1 MNKEQVYKYIKS
13 KNIWYEIKEH
23 KTFFKRKNNK
33 IYSECNDD
41 SRLLLTIMFSCLL
54 DK

>member
-23 KTFFKRKNNK
+23 KTFFKRKIIK
-33 IYSECNDD
+33 FIVSVMMIVDCY
-41 SRLLLTIMFSCLL
+41 
-54 DK
+54 